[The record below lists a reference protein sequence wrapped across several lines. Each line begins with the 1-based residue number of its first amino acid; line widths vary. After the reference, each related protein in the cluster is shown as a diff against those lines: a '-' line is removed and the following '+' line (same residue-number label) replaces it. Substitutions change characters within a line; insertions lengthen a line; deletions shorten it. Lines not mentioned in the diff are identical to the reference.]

1 MKKEPFY
8 AGHSFEWIDKFVS
21 AVPKTKGNRRDTAF
35 CIAAAIQHQYTCT
48 KQTTIK
54 LDSKLLEN
62 FCINRRQLNKYLSY
76 FQDNE
81 LLTFFIKKGKTPVI
95 NLLYLPLQYSNI
107 IKKKEKKIK
116 EYIFPVA
123 TNQTVQVHRPNSTGS
138 STKQYR
144 LQNSQKSKARNLSS
158 KTTKTREQG
167 KGARQ
172 PRQGSKGREQ
182 DNQGKEPS
190 EFYSEIIFY
199 VDTIDPGGFY
209 DGK

>member
-123 TNQTVQVHRPNSTGS
+123 TNQTVQVHRPNSTGY
-138 STKQYR
+138 KIH
-144 LQNSQKSKARNLSS
+144 KKAR
-158 KTTKTREQG
+158 QG
-167 KGARQ
+167 TYQARQ

-182 DNQGKEPS
+182 DNQGKGAREGSKTTKGRNPVS
-190 EFYSEIIFY
+190 FTVKLYFML
-199 VDTIDPGGFY
+199 TQ
-209 DGK
+209 